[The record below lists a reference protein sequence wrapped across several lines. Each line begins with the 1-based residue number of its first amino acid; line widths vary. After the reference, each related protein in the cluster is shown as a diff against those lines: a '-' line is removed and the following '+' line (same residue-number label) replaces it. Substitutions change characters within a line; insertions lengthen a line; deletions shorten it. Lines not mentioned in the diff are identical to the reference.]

1 MGRNVFDHVL
11 IRLKNIRSSDL
22 ESTLKFLNYKHSCA
36 LLFYVEH
43 YLRNNM
49 EAELATRVALYLIKT
64 Y

>member
-11 IRLKNIRSSDL
+11 VRLKAIRSSDL
-22 ESTLKFLNYKHSCA
+22 ESTLKFLNFKHSSS

-43 YLRNNM
+43 YLRNNT
-49 EAELATRVALYLIKT
+49 ETELAARTALYLLKT